1 MQPNART
8 LLLTTVFLG
17 WATGTLSPESTA
29 QPVNISAP
37 GADLR
42 AAYATPQDI
51 AEGKK
56 VAAASCAQCHGMDGA
71 STGEGVPHIAG
82 QRAPYLHL
90 ESLVYKNG
98 GRGTNPMS
106 NAVKF
111 LSDDALMKVS
121 AYYGSLDPVPP
132 MPPRAAPAGKAAPA
146 KLDPVSAGKAIAGG
160 CSGCHGE
167 TGVTKMAGM
176 PNLVGFD
183 PKTFVAAMNA
193 YKSGQRKHEV
203 MKTLAAGLSDTDLD
217 NLALFYALQKPGK
230 AQTPAPG
237 NQAAGK
243 AAAAGCAGCHGETGV
258 STNPA
263 MPSIAGQDAQ
273 YFVAAM
279 KAYKDG
285 SRADPAMAGAA
296 AGLDD
301 NKLRDMAAYY
311 AAQQPQAPKVR
322 KPLTVAEWVERCDRC
337 HGTNGNSTD
346 PRSPALAAQRA
357 DYLERVMR
365 AYQKEERK
373 SAAMAS
379 MSHLLTD
386 AEIEG
391 IAAYYSRQR
400 ARSVVYLVLPAAK

>member
-1 MQPNART
+1 MEN
-8 LLLTTVFLG
+8 
-17 WATGTLSPESTA
+17 
-29 QPVNISAP
+29 
-37 GADLR
+37 
-42 AAYATPQDI
+42 
-51 AEGKK
+51 
-56 VAAASCAQCHGMDGA
+56 
-71 STGEGVPHIAG
+71 
-82 QRAPYLHL
+82 
-90 ESLVYKNG
+90 LVYKNG
-98 GRGTNPMS
+98 GRGNNPMS

-121 AYYGSLDPVPP
+121 AYYGSLDPIPP
-132 MPPRAAPAGKAAPA
+132 SPPRAAPAGKAAPV
-146 KLDPVSAGKAIAGG
+146 KLDPVSAGKAAAAG

-167 TGVTKMAGM
+167 TGITKIAGM

-183 PKTFVAAMNA
+183 PKSFVAAMNA

-203 MKTLAAGLSDTDLD
+203 MKTLAAGLSETDLN

-263 MPSIAGQDAQ
+263 MPSIAGQDAE
-273 YFVAAM
+273 YFSAAM
-279 KAYKDG
+279 KAYRDG
-285 SRADPAMAGAA
+285 SRADPSMTGPA

-301 NKLRDMAAYY
+301 NKVRDMAAYY

-337 HGTNGNSTD
+337 HGPNGNSTD

-379 MSHLLTD
+379 MSHVLTD

-391 IAAYYSRQR
+391 IAAFYARQR
-400 ARSVVYLVLPAAK
+400 ARSVVYLILPPAK

>member
-1 MQPNART
+1 MQPSART

-17 WATGTLSPESTA
+17 WAAGTLSPQGAA
-29 QPVNISAP
+29 QPVTITAAS
-37 GADLR
+37 ADLR

-56 VAAASCAQCHGMDGA
+56 VAAASCARCHGMDGA

-82 QRAPYLHL
+82 QRAPYLHI
-90 ESLVYKNG
+90 ENLVYKSG

-121 AYYGSLDPVPP
+121 AYYGSLDPIPP
-132 MPPRAAPAGKAAPA
+132 SPPRAAPAGKAAPV
-146 KLDPVSAGKAIAGG
+146 KLDPVSAGKAAAAG

-167 TGVTKMAGM
+167 TGITKIAGM

-203 MKTLAAGLSDTDLD
+203 MKTLAAGLSETDLN

-263 MPSIAGQDAQ
+263 MPSIAGQDAE
-273 YFVAAM
+273 YFSVAM

-285 SRADPAMAGAA
+285 SRADPGMTGPA

-301 NKLRDMAAYY
+301 NKIRDMAAYY

-337 HGTNGNSTD
+337 HGPNGNSTD

-379 MSHLLTD
+379 MSHVLTD

-391 IAAYYSRQR
+391 IAAFYARQR
-400 ARSVVYLVLPAAK
+400 PRSVVYLILPPAK

>member
-1 MQPNART
+1 MQPSART
-8 LLLTTVFLG
+8 LLLTTFFLG
-17 WATGTLSPESTA
+17 WAAGTLSPEAAGQAVTLTA
-29 QPVNISAP
+29 AN
-37 GADLR
+37 ADVR

-82 QRAPYLHL
+82 QRAPYLHV

-106 NAVKF
+106 AAVKF
-111 LSDDALMKVS
+111 LSDDALMKVA
-121 AYYGSLDPVPP
+121 AYYGSLEPIPP
-132 MPPRAAPAGKAAPA
+132 IAPRAAPAGKSAPT
-146 KLDPVSAGKAIAGG
+146 KLDPVSAGKAAAAG

-167 TGVTKMAGM
+167 TGISKMPGM

-183 PKTFVAAMNA
+183 PKYFVAAMNA

-203 MKTLAAGLSDTDLD
+203 MKTLAAGLSETDLN

-243 AAAAGCAGCHGETGV
+243 AAAEGCAGCHGDAGV

-263 MPSIAGQDAQ
+263 MPSVAGQDAE
-273 YFVAAM
+273 YFGAAM
-279 KAYKDG
+279 KAYKNG
-285 SRADPAMAGAA
+285 SRADPSMAGAA
-296 AGLDD
+296 AGLDE
-301 NKLRDMAAYY
+301 NKVRDMAAYY

-322 KPLTVAEWVERCDRC
+322 KPITVAEWVERCDRC
-337 HGTNGNSTD
+337 HGPNGNSTD
-346 PRSPALAAQRA
+346 PRSPALAGQRA

-379 MSHLLTD
+379 MSHVLTD

-391 IAAYYSRQR
+391 IAAFYARQR
-400 ARSVVYLVLPAAK
+400 ARSVVYLILPAAK

>member
-1 MQPNART
+1 MRPSAR
-8 LLLTTVFLG
+8 TVFLT
-17 WATGTLSPESTA
+17 AVCLACALGTVAPQTVA
-29 QPVNISAP
+29 QPVTTPASS
-37 GADLR
+37 ADLR

-71 STGEGVPHIAG
+71 STADGVPHIAG

-98 GRGTNPMS
+98 GRGTTPMS

-132 MPPRAAPAGKAAPA
+132 VSTRAAPAGKSAPA
-146 KLDPVSAGKAIAGG
+146 KLDPVSAGKAAAAG

-167 TGVTKMAGM
+167 TGISKMAGM
-176 PNLVGFD
+176 PSLVGLD
-183 PKTFVAAMNA
+183 PKYFVAAMNA
-193 YKSGQRKHEV
+193 YKNGQRKNEV
-203 MKTLAAGLSDTDLD
+203 MKTLAAGLGETDLN
-217 NLALFYALQKPGK
+217 NLALFYALQKAAP
-230 AQTPAPG
+230 AQTPSPG
-237 NQAAGK
+237 DKAAGK
-243 AAAAGCAGCHGETGV
+243 AAAAGCAGCHGDAGV

-263 MPSIAGQDAQ
+263 TPSIAGQDAE
-273 YFVAAM
+273 YFSEAM
-279 KAYKDG
+279 KAYKAG
-285 SRADPAMAGAA
+285 SRADPAMQGAVA
-296 AGLDD
+296 DLDD
-301 NKLRDMAAYY
+301 KKIRDMAAHY
-311 AAQQPQAPKVR
+311 AAQAPQMPKVR

-346 PRSPALAAQRA
+346 PRSPALAGQRA

-365 AYQKEERK
+365 AYQKETRK
-373 SAAMAS
+373 SAAMAT
-379 MSHLLTD
+379 MSHVLTE

-400 ARSVVYLVLPAAK
+400 PRSVVYLILPAAK

>member
-1 MQPNART
+1 MQPSART

-17 WATGTLSPESTA
+17 WAAGTLAPESTA
-29 QPVNISAP
+29 QPVTVNA
-37 GADLR
+37 ANTDLR

-82 QRAPYLHL
+82 QRAPYLHI

-106 NAVKF
+106 AAVKF
-111 LSDDALMKVS
+111 LSDDALMKVA
-121 AYYGSLDPVPP
+121 AYYGSLDPIPP
-132 MPPRAAPAGKAAPA
+132 APPRAVPAGKSAPA
-146 KLDPVSAGKAIAGG
+146 KLDPVSAGKAAAAG

-167 TGVTKMAGM
+167 TGISKMAGM
-176 PNLVGFD
+176 PNLVGLD
-183 PKTFVAAMNA
+183 PKYFVAAMNA
-193 YKSGQRKHEV
+193 YKSGQRKNEV
-203 MKTLAAGLSDTDLD
+203 MRTLAAGLGETDLN

-243 AAAAGCAGCHGETGV
+243 AAAEGCAGCHGDAGV

-263 MPSIAGQDAQ
+263 MPSIAGQDAE
-273 YFVAAM
+273 YFGAAM
-279 KAYKDG
+279 KAYKSG
-285 SRADPAMAGAA
+285 SRADPSMAGPA
-296 AGLDD
+296 AGFDD
-301 NKLRDMAAYY
+301 NKIRDMAAYY

-337 HGTNGNSTD
+337 HGSNGNSTD
-346 PRSPALAAQRA
+346 PRSPALAGQRA
-357 DYLERVMR
+357 DYLERVMH

-379 MSHLLTD
+379 MSHVLSD
-386 AEIEG
+386 EEIEG
-391 IAAYYSRQR
+391 IAAFYARQR
-400 ARSVVYLVLPAAK
+400 ARSVMYLILPAAK

>member
-1 MQPNART
+1 MQPSART
-8 LLLTTVFLG
+8 LLLTTVFLS
-17 WATGTLSPESTA
+17 WAIGTVSPEGAA
-29 QPVNISAP
+29 QSVTPAAAS
-37 GADLR
+37 ADLR

-51 AEGKK
+51 ADGKK

-82 QRAPYLHL
+82 QRAPYLHI

-121 AYYGSLDPVPP
+121 AYYGSLDPIPP
-132 MPPRAAPAGKAAPA
+132 SPPRAAPAGKSAPA

-167 TGVTKMAGM
+167 TGITKMAGM

-193 YKSGQRKHEV
+193 YKSGQRKNDV
-203 MKTLAAGLSDTDLD
+203 MKTLAAGLGETDLN

-263 MPSIAGQDAQ
+263 IPSIAGQDAE
-273 YFVAAM
+273 YFSAAM

-285 SRADPAMAGAA
+285 SRADPSMTGPA

-301 NKLRDMAAYY
+301 TKVRDMAAYY

-337 HGTNGNSTD
+337 HGPNGNSTD

-379 MSHLLTD
+379 MSHVLTD

-391 IAAYYSRQR
+391 IAAFYARQR
-400 ARSVVYLVLPAAK
+400 ARSVVYLILPPAK

>member
-1 MQPNART
+1 MQPSART
-8 LLLTTVFLG
+8 LLLTTVILG
-17 WATGTLSPESTA
+17 WATGTLSPEGTA
-29 QPVNISAP
+29 QPVTLTAAN
-37 GADLR
+37 ADLR

-56 VAAASCAQCHGMDGA
+56 VAAASCAQCHGRDGA

-82 QRAPYLHL
+82 QRAPYLHV
-90 ESLVYKNG
+90 ETLVYKNG

-106 NAVKF
+106 AAVKF
-111 LSDDALMKVS
+111 LSDDALMKVA
-121 AYYGSLDPVPP
+121 AYYGSLEPIPP
-132 MPPRAAPAGKAAPA
+132 IPPRAAPAGKSAPA
-146 KLDPVSAGKAIAGG
+146 KLDPVSAGKAAAAG

-167 TGVTKMAGM
+167 TGISKMAGT

-183 PKTFVAAMNA
+183 PKYFVAAMNA
-193 YKSGQRKHEV
+193 YKSGQRKHEL
-203 MKTLAAGLSDTDLD
+203 MKTLAAGLSETDLN

-230 AQTPAPG
+230 ALTSAPG

-243 AAAAGCAGCHGETGV
+243 AAAEGCAGCHGDAGV

-263 MPSIAGQDAQ
+263 MPSIAGQDAE
-273 YFVAAM
+273 YFGAAM
-279 KAYKDG
+279 KAYKNG
-285 SRADPAMAGAA
+285 SRAEPTMAGPAV
-296 AGLDD
+296 GIDD
-301 NKLRDMAAYY
+301 NKVRDMAAYY

-337 HGTNGNSTD
+337 HGSNGNSTD
-346 PRSPALAAQRA
+346 PRSPALAGQRA
-357 DYLERVMR
+357 DYLERVMH

-379 MSHLLTD
+379 MSHVLTD

-391 IAAYYSRQR
+391 IAAFYARQR
-400 ARSVVYLVLPAAK
+400 ARSVVYLILPAAK

>member
-1 MQPNART
+1 MQPSAQT
-8 LLLTTVFLG
+8 LLLTTVFLA
-17 WATGTLSPESTA
+17 WAAGTLSPEGTA
-29 QPVNISAP
+29 QPVTLTASS
-37 GADLR
+37 ADLR
-42 AAYATPQDI
+42 AAYATSQDI

-82 QRAPYLHL
+82 QRAPYLHI
-90 ESLVYKNG
+90 ESLVYKKG

-121 AYYGSLDPVPP
+121 AYYGSLDPSPP
-132 MPPRAAPAGKAAPA
+132 AAPRAAPAGKPVPA
-146 KLDPVSAGKAIAGG
+146 KLDPVSAGKAVAAG

-167 TGVTKMAGM
+167 TGTSKIAGM

-183 PKTFVAAMNA
+183 PKYFVASMNA
-193 YKSGQRKHEV
+193 YKSGQRKDEV
-203 MKTLAAGLSDTDLD
+203 MKTLAAGLSEEDVN

-243 AAAAGCAGCHGETGV
+243 AAAAGCSGCHGETGV

-263 MPSIAGQDAQ
+263 MPSIAGQDAE
-273 YFVAAM
+273 YFSAAM

-285 SRADPAMAGAA
+285 SRADPSMAGPA
-296 AGLDD
+296 AGVDD
-301 NKLRDMAAYY
+301 NTARDMAAYY
-311 AAQQPQAPKVR
+311 AAQQPQAPNVR

-337 HGTNGNSTD
+337 HGANGNSTD
-346 PRSPALAAQRA
+346 PQSPSLAAQRA
-357 DYLERVMR
+357 DYLERVMH
-365 AYQKEERK
+365 AYQKGERK

-379 MSHLLTD
+379 MSHVLTD

-391 IAAYYSRQR
+391 IAAFYARQR
-400 ARSVVYLVLPAAK
+400 ARSVVYLILPAAK